1 VRSGRPKGTI
11 VRRVGQVG
19 LRWLVVL
26 AGFLIYLVWEL
37 ISRAGG
43 PPLLEQILSCILIA
57 VPAAM
62 AWRAARIA
70 GDPRV
75 ASAWRWIGTGL
86 ACTGAGYLV
95 LIGYESFTGT
105 SPYPS
110 VADVLYLMCYPL
122 FLVGVLRF
130 PVREETPRERARA
143 RLDVGII
150 ALCGASVVM
159 ELVVSPTLSA
169 GGPTFLTRMVSAA
182 YPAVDLLMVFG
193 LARLLMRGAIPS
205 TQRPVQL
212 LAVGMGAT
220 VVGDVSWGLEAFR
233 PEAIYLLVAMCAYA
247 FASLGFL
254 LAAASQR
261 PVRPDGSTDIS
272 EENPVATV
280 RSRGVVWLPYLAP
293 AVLFGLLLHAQFDR
307 SAISRVSLTAAFAV
321 VLLLVMLRQLNVQR
335 DLSNALGAVTEKT
348 EELHYQA
355 MHDALTGLPNR
366 ALVLDRVERALGRA
380 RRTSTTIAV
389 MFLDLDGFKNI
400 NDSYGHA
407 AGDRLLQAVSK
418 RLTSALRSTDTIGRL
433 GGDEFLVLVEDASLD
448 EGVEAVAERVRHA
461 LAEPFRLTGPDALL
475 LTVRASIGIAVGLRA
490 TADELLRDADVALY
504 AAKDAGKDRY
514 VFFANEMQTV
524 VQHRLELEMDLR
536 DAVGTDQLYLAY
548 QPTFDLAAG
557 TLTGVGA
564 LLRWKH
570 PSRGLLLPEA
580 FIPLAES
587 TGLIMPIGR
596 WVLAEACRQVADWQR
611 RGYLLAL
618 SVSVSG
624 RQLHQGA
631 GFVADVEAALAA
643 SGLVAESLTLEITES
658 MLTRDADASRRR
670 LEALKAL
677 HVRIV
682 IDDFGTAYSS
692 MAHLTRSPVDALKID
707 RSFTS
712 GITASPESAALIGT
726 LIQLGR
732 ALGLE
737 TYAEG
742 IEDPSQP
749 QGQSSERDDNGQRSL
764 FVRPLSPAALE
775 ELAEARRGST
785 RPSAF
790 TPSR

>member
-1 VRSGRPKGTI
+1 VRPNRPKDTI
-11 VRRVGQVG
+11 VRRVRQLGPR
-19 LRWLVVL
+19 LLVVL
-26 AGFLIYLVWEL
+26 AGYLVYLIWEL
-37 ISRAGG
+37 ISRAEG
-43 PPLLEQILSCILIA
+43 PSLLEQILSCLLIA
-57 VPAAM
+57 GPAAM

-70 GDPRV
+70 GDSRV

-130 PVREETPRERARA
+130 PVRHETPRERARA

-169 GGPTFLTRMVSAA
+169 GGPTFLTKMVSAA

-205 TQRPVQL
+205 TRRPVQL

-233 PEAIYLLVAMCAYA
+233 PEAIYLLMAMCAYA
-247 FASLGFL
+247 FASVGFL

-261 PVRPDGSTDIS
+261 PVRADGSAEIS
-272 EENPVATV
+272 EEDPGATV

-293 AVLFGLLLHAQFDR
+293 AVLFGLLLQAQFGG
-307 SAISRVSLTAAFAV
+307 STISRVSLTVAFAV

-335 DLSNALGAVTEKT
+335 DLSNALGAVTVKT
-348 EELHYQA
+348 EELQYQA

-366 ALVLDRVERALGRA
+366 ALVLDRVERALVRA

-389 MFLDLDGFKNI
+389 MFLDLDGFKDI

-418 RLTSALRSTDTIGRL
+418 RLTSALRTSDTIGRL
-433 GGDEFLVLVEDASLD
+433 GGDEFVVLVEDASLN
-448 EGVEAVAERVRHA
+448 EGVETVADRVREA
-461 LAEPFRLTGPDALL
+461 LAEPFSLTGPDALL
-475 LTVRASIGIAVGLRA
+475 LTVRASIGIAVGVRA

-514 VFFANEMQTV
+514 VLFAHEMQTA
-524 VQHRLELEMDLR
+524 VQDRLELEMDLR

-557 TLTGVGA
+557 TLIGVGA
-564 LLRWKH
+564 VLRWQH
-570 PSRGLLLPEA
+570 PSRGLLMPEA

-596 WVLAEACRQVADWQR
+596 WVLAEACRQVAGWQR
-611 RGYLLAL
+611 RGYSLGL
-618 SVSVSG
+618 SVNVSG
-624 RQLHQGA
+624 RQLHHGA
-631 GFVADVEAALAA
+631 GFVADVQAALTA
-643 SGLVAESLTLEITES
+643 SELVAESLTLEITES
-658 MLTRDADASRRR
+658 MLMRDADASRRR

-712 GITASPESAALIGT
+712 GITSSPESAALIGT
-726 LIQLGR
+726 LIQLGK

-749 QGQSSERDDNGQRSL
+749 QFQSIGRGDKGQGFL
-764 FVRPLSPAALE
+764 FARPLSPAALE
-775 ELAEARRGST
+775 ELAEAQGGST
-785 RPSAF
+785 PLSAL
-790 TPSR
+790 TRSW